1 MDPKSH
7 YEFVYGFKI
16 GNALAGDAD
25 CRATLGRD
33 CSVDI
38 EVYDLITGQWMA
50 VNSKDDHDRIVSF
63 LYTNCSDGWAEYKH
77 NCRTGWRAAD
87 RVLAAE

>member
-1 MDPKSH
+1 MTH
-7 YEFVYGFKI
+7 YAFTYEFRI

-25 CRATLGRD
+25 CRAILNRSG
-33 CSVDI
+33 SVDI
-38 EVYDLITGQWMA
+38 EVYDLISGTWMA
-50 VNSKDDHDRIVSF
+50 VNDSDDYARILAF
-63 LYTNCSDGWAEYKH
+63 LSTYCTDGWAVYKH